1 MATSISAH
9 EAISIKIQE
18 LYEAVQKTLP
28 NMPSLLR
35 DIHQNLRTDPEI
47 VTLLSP
53 EEVSI
58 IVSGL
63 SKQTQT
69 TITTSILN
77 GSKGKSLKK
86 ISVDDI

>member
-1 MATSISAH
+1 MTPHEIISH
-9 EAISIKIQE
+9 KISE
-18 LYEAVQKTLP
+18 LQLAVQSSLP
-28 NMPSLLR
+28 NMPTLLR
-35 DIHQNLRTDPEI
+35 EIHGNLKQDTEI
-47 VTLLSP
+47 VTLLTP
-53 EEVSI
+53 QEVSI

-69 TITTSILN
+69 TITTSILS

>member
-1 MATSISAH
+1 MTPH
-9 EAISIKIQE
+9 EIISIKIQE
-18 LYEAVQKTLP
+18 LYDAVQSTLP
-28 NMPSLLR
+28 NMPTLLR
-35 DIHQNLRTDPEI
+35 EIHSNLKQDPEI
-47 VTLLSP
+47 VTLLTP
-53 EEVSI
+53 EQVSI

-69 TITTSILN
+69 TITTSILT

>member
-1 MATSISAH
+1 MTPHEIIQLKIS
-9 EAISIKIQE
+9 E
-18 LYEAVQKTLP
+18 LQLAVQATLP
-28 NMPSLLR
+28 NMPTLLR
-35 DIHQNLRTDPEI
+35 DIHSNLKQDPEL
-47 VTLLSP
+47 VTLLTP
-53 EEVSI
+53 NEVSI

-69 TITTSILN
+69 TITTSILS

>member
-1 MATSISAH
+1 MTTQH
-9 EAISIKIQE
+9 EAISIKIAE
-18 LYEAVQKTLP
+18 LYDAVQSTLP
-28 NMPSLLR
+28 SMPTLLR
-35 DIHQNLRTDPEI
+35 TIHSNLKQDPEL

-53 EEVSI
+53 EQVSI

-69 TITTSILN
+69 TITTSILS
-77 GSKGKSLKK
+77 GAKGKSLKK

>member
-1 MATSISAH
+1 MTPHEIISL
-9 EAISIKIQE
+9 KIAE
-18 LYEAVQKTLP
+18 LQTAVLQTLP

-35 DIHQNLRTDPEI
+35 EIHQNLRNDPEI
-47 VTLLSP
+47 VTLLTP
-53 EEVSI
+53 PQVAI

-69 TITTSILN
+69 TITTQVLS

>member
-1 MATSISAH
+1 MSFTPHEIISH
-9 EAISIKIQE
+9 KIAE
-18 LYEAVQKTLP
+18 LQVSVQSSLP
-28 NMPSLLR
+28 NMPTLLR
-35 DIHQNLRTDPEI
+35 DIHNNLRNDPEI
-47 VTLLSP
+47 VTLLTPP
-53 EEVSI
+53 EVAI

-69 TITTSILN
+69 TITTQVLS

>member
-1 MATSISAH
+1 MTPH
-9 EAISIKIQE
+9 EIISIKIQE
-18 LYEAVQKTLP
+18 LYDAVQSTLP
-28 NMPSLLR
+28 NMPTLLR
-35 DIHQNLRTDPEI
+35 EIHSNLKQDPEI
-47 VTLLSP
+47 VTLLTP
-53 EEVSI
+53 EQISI

-69 TITTSILN
+69 TITTSILT

>member
-1 MATSISAH
+1 MTPHEIISH
-9 EAISIKIQE
+9 KINE
-18 LYEAVQKTLP
+18 LQVAVQQTLP

-35 DIHQNLRTDPEI
+35 DIHMNLRNDPEI

-53 EEVSI
+53 QEVAV

-69 TITTSILN
+69 SITTQVLS
-77 GSKGKSLKK
+77 GAKGKSLKK
-86 ISVDDI
+86 VSVDDI

>member
-1 MATSISAH
+1 MTTQH

-18 LYEAVQKTLP
+18 LYASVQSTLP
-28 NMPSLLR
+28 NMPTLLR
-35 DIHQNLRTDPEI
+35 DIHANLRQDPEL
-47 VTLLSP
+47 VTLLTA
-53 EEVSI
+53 EQVSI

-69 TITTSILN
+69 TITTSILS

>member
-1 MATSISAH
+1 MTPHEIISLKITELQSAVTSS
-9 EAISIKIQE
+9 
-18 LYEAVQKTLP
+18 LP
-28 NMPSLLR
+28 SMPTLLR
-35 DIHQNLRTDPEI
+35 DIHSNLRNDPEI

-53 EEVSI
+53 QQVAI

-69 TITTSILN
+69 TITTQVLS

>member
-1 MATSISAH
+1 MTTSH
-9 EAISIKIQE
+9 EAISIRIQE
-18 LYEAVQKTLP
+18 LYDSVQSTLP
-28 NMPSLLR
+28 NMPTLLR
-35 DIHQNLRTDPEI
+35 EIHSNLKQDPEL

-53 EEVSI
+53 EQVSI

-69 TITTSILN
+69 TITTSILS
-77 GSKGKSLKK
+77 GSKGKALKK

>member
-1 MATSISAH
+1 MTPHEIISL
-9 EAISIKIQE
+9 KIAE
-18 LYEAVQKTLP
+18 LQTAVQATLP
-28 NMPSLLR
+28 SMPTLLR
-35 DIHQNLRTDPEI
+35 DIHSNLRNDPEI

-53 EEVSI
+53 QQVAV

-69 TITTSILN
+69 TITTQVLS

-86 ISVDDI
+86 VSVDDI